1 MALPDIDLAAQ
12 FLVNGMYASRERR
25 RAFYES
31 CNAPLPP
38 NVSFGDWI
46 VFCSALTGDTCAS
59 PDSRAELSAHVVKAS
74 PIGRAFGYKFDWEF
88 GAQEQAEDQAARHLF
103 VSYSADLK
111 QIDVRRAD
119 GSAVIAQLQSEW
131 GERIGQTAQPSD
143 APFDL
148 EFSWVV
154 QNAEIIAMFNDG
166 QPVYSSIT

>member
-12 FLVNGMYASRERR
+12 FLIDGMSASRERR

-31 CNAPLPP
+31 CNAPTPP
-38 NVSFGDWI
+38 DVPFDDWI

-59 PDSRAELSAHVVKAS
+59 PDSRTELSAHVVKAS
-74 PIGRAFGYKFDWEF
+74 PVGRAFGYRFDWEF
-88 GAQEQAEDQAARHLF
+88 GAQEQAKDQAAHHLF

-111 QIDVRRAD
+111 RVDVRRAD

-131 GERIGQTAQPSD
+131 GEVIGQNAQPSD

-148 EFSWVV
+148 EFRWVV
-154 QNAEIIAMFNDG
+154 QNAEIIAIFNDG
-166 QPVYSSIT
+166 QPVYSSIA

>member
-1 MALPDIDLAAQ
+1 MALPDVDLAAQ
-12 FLVNGMYASRERR
+12 FLVDGMSASRERR

-38 NVSFGDWI
+38 KVSFGDWI
-46 VFCSALTGDTCAS
+46 VFCSALTGDTCS
-59 PDSRAELSAHVVKAS
+59 PPDSRAELSAHVVKAS

-88 GAQEQAEDQAARHLF
+88 GAQEQAEDQATRHLF
-103 VSYSADLK
+103 VSYSADFGRVE
-111 QIDVRRAD
+111 VRRAN

-131 GERIGQTAQPSD
+131 GEVIGQNAQPSD

-154 QNAEIIAMFNDG
+154 QNAEIIAMFDDG

>member
-1 MALPDIDLAAQ
+1 MALPDIDLAAK
-12 FLVNGMYASRERR
+12 FLVNGISASRERR

-38 NVSFGDWI
+38 DVSFGDWI

-103 VSYSADLK
+103 VSYSADL
-111 QIDVRRAD
+111 DRVEVRRAD
-119 GSAVIAQLQSEW
+119 GPAVIAQLQSEW
-131 GERIGQTAQPSD
+131 GEVIGQTAQPSD

-148 EFSWVV
+148 EFHWVV
-154 QNAEIIAMFNDG
+154 QNAEIIAMFNEG